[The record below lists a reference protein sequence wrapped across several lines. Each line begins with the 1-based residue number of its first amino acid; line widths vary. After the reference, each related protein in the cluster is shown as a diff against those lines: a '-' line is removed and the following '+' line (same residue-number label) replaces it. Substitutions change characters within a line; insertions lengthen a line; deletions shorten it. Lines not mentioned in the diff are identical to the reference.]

1 MATMVSREAVP
12 NEYQLNLLSSFTG
25 LSLTKYASKT
35 TIQLAHQRSIHP
47 NSSSKGIYG
56 TWRALTSNHAHVRK
70 GQVYNKQV
78 SLLKDYIASQDN
90 C

>member
-12 NEYQLNLLSSFTG
+12 KEYQLSLHSSFKG

-35 TIQLAHQRSIHP
+35 AIQLAHQRSIHP
-47 NSSSKGIYG
+47 NSSGKGIYG

-78 SLLKDYIASQDN
+78 SLLKDDIASLEN